1 MTSRSYPDSF
11 RLVAGEGGVVYEG
24 ACRECCDRCADLM
37 GLGCDCVGN
46 MTHLPHLPQA
56 NPVVVDAKDIS
67 AAHRG
72 RYFWGNLPG
81 MTRPTIALPGDRLS
95 LQECLE
101 KNVNRI
107 AQVILVETP

>member
-1 MTSRSYPDSF
+1 MKGGADSYTIHTCVNMWTGSGCAGKMT
-11 RLVAGEGGVVYEG
+11 RLLL
-24 ACRECCDRCADLM
+24 R
-37 GLGCDCVGN
+37 
-46 MTHLPHLPQA
+46 PQT

-81 MTRPTIALPGDRLS
+81 MARPTTPLPGDRLS
-95 LQECLE
+95 LQDCLE

-107 AQVILVETP
+107 AQVILT

>member
-1 MTSRSYPDSF
+1 MRSGCGWAGDVT
-11 RLVAGEGGVVYEG
+11 RLP
-24 ACRECCDRCADLM
+24 C
-37 GLGCDCVGN
+37 
-46 MTHLPHLPQA
+46 LPQT

-81 MTRPTIALPGDRLS
+81 MARPTIALPGDRLS

-107 AQVILVETP
+107 AQVILTHMVEACVILCVVN

>member
-1 MTSRSYPDSF
+1 
-11 RLVAGEGGVVYEG
+11 
-24 ACRECCDRCADLM
+24 
-37 GLGCDCVGN
+37 
-46 MTHLPHLPQA
+46 MTHLPLLPQA

-107 AQVILVETP
+107 AQVILASSGNSKSLYCVVHWYELCIFLGHFHLN